1 MTIRSTLA
9 LASLATVCALAA
21 AAVAAPADYTFEP
34 VKAEVKHAPTA
45 ELAVRLV
52 HKPTGKRVEGAVM
65 FRSRLDMSPDNM
77 AEHQTSIEPL
87 PSTEPGVYRFKAD
100 LSMVGRWALKL
111 MAKVPGETET
121 VQGTVVI
128 EAKD

>member
-1 MTIRSTLA
+1 MRTRHTLA
-9 LASLATVCALAA
+9 LVSLASSCAVAA
-21 AAVAAPADYTFEP
+21 AALAAPADYAFEA
-34 VKAEVKHAPTA
+34 VKPNVKHDANA

-52 HKPTGKRVEGAVM
+52 HKPTGKRVENAVV

-77 AEHQTSIEPL
+77 AEHQTSVEPL
-87 PSTEPGVYRFKAD
+87 PATEPGVYRFKAD
-100 LSMVGRWALKL
+100 LSMAGRWALKL

-121 VQGTVVI
+121 VEGTVVI